1 MSLTQKQR
9 QILDAIVYLIRRGE
23 IPTVREVG
31 ALVGL
36 RSPATVQKHLRALEE
51 ENLITRSGKSRGI
64 RIADPDLFE
73 RLLQHDGR
81 VLQEDGRGDEHRDEP
96 HRDFDGIVADPPA
109 AEGRGEI
116 LQTHFPELSR
126 AARASRVSGRIAA
139 GRIAATRIARQVSTR
154 IPLLGAIAAGRPI
167 ETRAEA
173 FAGSEV
179 DGKSPALAID
189 PRLFATSGELIAL
202 RIEGDSM
209 IGAGILDGD
218 YAIIRRQET
227 VEEGEIAAVL
237 VGGEATLKRWHYFPG
252 DSSSGDSLSGDSL
265 SGESE
270 DRSDG
275 RPDRQKGNG
284 ESGNDAA
291 GPNSRG
297 TIRLQAANE
306 HFESLE
312 ITEEDRKEV
321 LVIGKYVGLVRGA
334 QILW

>member
-73 RLLQHDGR
+73 RLLQDD
-81 VLQEDGRGDEHRDEP
+81 ERGDEHRDEHRDEP
-96 HRDFDGIVADPPA
+96 HRDFDGVVADPPA

-126 AARASRVSGRIAA
+126 AARASRVPGRITATRITA
-139 GRIAATRIARQVSTR
+139 TRIAATRIARQVSTR

-173 FAGSEV
+173 FAGSEM

-218 YAIIRRQET
+218 YAIVRRQET

-237 VGGEATLKRWHYFPG
+237 VGGEATLKRWHYFSGTDERAGDRPG
-252 DSSSGDSLSGDSL
+252 SEPNDNDS
-265 SGESE
+265 
-270 DRSDG
+270 R
-275 RPDRQKGNG
+275 
-284 ESGNDAA
+284 
-291 GPNSRG
+291 
-297 TIRLQAANE
+297 TTVRLQAANE